1 MGVAL
6 KRLSGWPNI
15 AEIFVI
21 DNKILDDEGIL
32 KNIKLQFLPKMG
44 VVLPRPSVWPNIT
57 GKIWKILLIISYSMV
72 KELCLNT
79 QL

>member
-44 VVLPRPSVWPNIT
+44 VVSGVTTAPATPAMQGAAP
-57 GKIWKILLIISYSMV
+57 
-72 KELCLNT
+72 
-79 QL
+79 